1 MKYFIGGVIG
11 GLITTVLSIFWVIVG
26 MLIGWRMKTDLNS
39 SNKTKYDVI
48 KVPYN
53 GK

>member
-11 GLITTVLSIFWVIVG
+11 GLIATALSIFWTVIG
-26 MLIGWRMKTDLNS
+26 MLIGWKMERNLNS